1 VVVTQAQVRVR
12 ESELAG
18 SERDTL
24 VLTAM
29 ERRWGR
35 RRVTTTAGRALALA
49 LPTGSWLVPG
59 QILHVGTGWYVVVEP
74 AAEPVLAITPRTRE
88 EALRLAF
95 EIGNRHFSM
104 ALDGDRILVP
114 DDPAMER
121 LLSRAGA
128 LFTRER
134 SVFLPVGVGHRHES

>member
-1 VVVTQAQVRVR
+1 MTQAQVRVR

-18 SERDTL
+18 YERDTL

-49 LPTGSWLVPG
+49 LPTGSWLLPG
-59 QILHVGTGWYVVVEP
+59 QILHVDTSWYVVVEP
-74 AAEPVLAITPRTRE
+74 AAEPVLVITPRSRE

-114 DDPAMER
+114 DDPAMDR

-128 LFTRER
+128 PFTRER
-134 SVFLPVGVGHRHES
+134 AVFLPVGVGNRHEA